1 VLDSPATQTAKIS
14 VARAKLND
22 RVYWVLLSMVPQI
35 GPSRFRRLLDV
46 VGEPEATWKA
56 KATTLAQAGLD
67 RRAIDGIVQLR
78 DQTDAAEVWRRLE
91 RLGVSVITWS
101 DAAYPEHLR
110 EIADSPPILYLKGEL
125 LSADRWAVSV
135 VGTRRVTAYGRQVV
149 ERLVAELARSGVTI
163 VSGLAR
169 GVDAL
174 GHRVALEAG
183 GRTLAVLGSGLDRL
197 YPTEHA
203 ALARDIA
210 ARGAIITEFPLGTP
224 PDAVN
229 FPRRNRIISGLSM
242 GTLVVEAGETSGALI
257 TADFA
262 LEQGR
267 EVFAVP
273 GSILSPAS
281 AGSNRLIQEGAKLVA
296 SARDVLEELNLT
308 AVAQHEAV
316 REALPE
322 NETEA
327 ALLRVLSSEPV
338 HVDELGRT
346 SALPVAEVSSA
357 LTMMELK
364 GLVRQI
370 GGMNYVRT

>member
-1 VLDSPATQTAKIS
+1 
-14 VARAKLND
+14 
-22 RVYWVLLSMVPQI
+22 M
-35 GPSRFRRLLDV
+35 
-46 VGEPEATWKA
+46 
-56 KATTLAQAGLD
+56 
-67 RRAIDGIVQLR
+67 
-78 DQTDAAEVWRRLE
+78 
-91 RLGVSVITWS
+91 
-101 DAAYPEHLR
+101 
-110 EIADSPPILYLKGEL
+110 
-125 LSADRWAVSV
+125 
-135 VGTRRVTAYGRQVV
+135 TAYGRQVT
-149 ERLVAELARSGVTI
+149 ERLVRGLSLAGVTI

-174 GHRVALEAG
+174 AHRAALDAG

-203 ALARDIA
+203 GLAREVVA
-210 ARGAIITEFPLGTP
+210 SGAVLTEFPLGTA

-229 FPRRNRIISGLSM
+229 FPRRNRIISGLAL

-267 EVFAVP
+267 DVFAVP

-281 AGSNRLIQEGAKLVA
+281 AGPNRLIKEGARPVSCA
-296 SARDVLEELNLT
+296 EDVLEELNLT
-308 AVAQHEAV
+308 AIGQHQAA

-327 ALLRVLSSEPV
+327 ALLRLLSSEPL
-338 HVDELGRT
+338 HIDELGRG
-346 SALPVAEVSSA
+346 SGLQAWQVSSA
-357 LTMMELK
+357 LAMMELK

-370 GGMNYVRT
+370 GGMNYVRC